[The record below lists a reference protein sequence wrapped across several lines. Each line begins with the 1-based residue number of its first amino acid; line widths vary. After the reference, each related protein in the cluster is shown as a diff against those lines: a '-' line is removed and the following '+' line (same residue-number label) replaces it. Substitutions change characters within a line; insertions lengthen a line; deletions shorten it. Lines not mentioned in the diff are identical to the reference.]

1 MERIQRTTV
10 EDRIQNGYRFE
21 LGEYLSNGFKIFSK
35 EWLMFSLY
43 GLVSTF
49 ILMFS
54 FLTIIGFA
62 LLFYPTMLGFAV
74 AAEKVEKGEK
84 LKFGDFF
91 GAFKNFGEFF
101 ILGMILMACIIL
113 LFVPYFSLIFI
124 LMENPDSTMA
134 VFGMI
139 GSMLFMM
146 VMIVGIYFVQIAL
159 FFAPYLIHFG
169 NYSAKEAIGTSFKL
183 AKKNFW
189 WFLLFVFVV
198 GMISSLGQYLCLVG
212 MFASMA
218 VGMLMNY
225 SLVKKVL
232 MDEDFN
238 EIDEIGKTEFRNN

>member
-10 EDRIQNGYRFE
+10 ENRIQNGYQFE
-21 LGEYLSNGFKIFSK
+21 FSEYLSYGFKIFSK

-49 ILMFS
+49 ILIFS
-54 FLTIIGFA
+54 FFTLIGFA

-84 LKFGDFF
+84 LEFGDFF
-91 GAFKNFGEFF
+91 GAFKNFGEYF
-101 ILGMILMACIIL
+101 ILGIMLIVFIIL
-113 LFVPYFSLIFI
+113 LFVPYFASIFI

-146 VMIVGIYFVQIAL
+146 LMIVGIYFLQIAL

-169 NYSAKEAIGTSFKL
+169 NYSAKEAIGTSYKL

-198 GMISSLGQYLCLVG
+198 GLISGVGQYVCLVG

-225 SLVKKVL
+225 SVVKKVL
-232 MDEDFN
+232 MDEGFN
-238 EIDEIGKTEFRNN
+238 EIDEIGQTEFRNN